1 MSQVDKWLCCLIT
14 VFGMLPAIGWTA
26 KCDLASSAHV
36 TLVYVEDYAKGSS
49 AGQIIKQKVD
59 YLRGIMAGGAF
70 EERSAINASL
80 SYYSDPDSEE
90 KLVITLS
97 SEYSGSYEAI
107 TQLMNSK
114 GHISIDISQC
124 HS

>member
-14 VFGMLPAIGWTA
+14 VLGMLPAIGWTA